1 MPDIKHPFCVHPRFG
16 AKMQRVYKRADSLF
30 VPIGLLLRFVQ
41 KGWIDILNHT
51 RTYAICRQNANMND
65 G

>member
-1 MPDIKHPFCVHPRFG
+1 
-16 AKMQRVYKRADSLF
+16 MQRVYKNADSLF
-30 VPIGLLLRFVQ
+30 IPIGLLLRFVQ
-41 KGWIDILNHT
+41 KGWLDILNHT

>member
-1 MPDIKHPFCVHPRFG
+1 MQDIKHPFCVHPKFS
-16 AKMQRVYKRADSLF
+16 AEMQRIYKRADPLF

-51 RTYAICRQNANMND
+51 RAYAICRKNANLND